1 MRRVVG
7 GLREDRTFPQVDGMH
22 GPETRAGAAIHGIGD
37 FSRPSIALFFLAV
50 LGIVA
55 IPVVTHTFPPLSD
68 YINHLGRGYI
78 INHIDTDPYFARY
91 YFTKWQVL
99 PNLMIDLFM
108 FVLLPFMDVYRA
120 GQVFTLTAFV
130 LTLSGTLALNRAL
143 YGRWSAL
150 PLVAAPLLYNG
161 VLLVGVMN
169 YIFGIG
175 LTLWAFAAWVACRER
190 HWPQRLLVSTAFS
203 VALFFCHLYAV
214 GIYGLLVLAY
224 ELHLLH
230 ARRAERLSTRLL
242 EFFAAGLPFLP
253 VLALLS
259 ASPTLRAVNDF
270 YWMADGKLLGLSL
283 AVSVYYDTVAFVL
296 VGGAAAATVWAYR
309 RRILHFHPAGW
320 VILVVGAIV
329 YIAMPRAIFAA
340 HLADQRLPI
349 ALAFVLIACFR
360 AEFRQLVER
369 RVFAGLVIALL
380 TIRIAEVQVVWD
392 RLALVSAAFH
402 RSVMLLKRGARV
414 LVVHGDRSSGKDV
427 SDFELMHAAS
437 LATIERSALVSTT
450 FTVKGKQIL
459 HVRDEFRKYVETEDR
474 LPPSLP
480 YFLEAADHDVPY
492 FFTRWPRHYDYVYIL
507 FTTNDPN
514 PDPKDLKQLFDGP
527 YFQLYQVIKRD

>member
-1 MRRVVG
+1 MK
-7 GLREDRTFPQVDGMH
+7 
-22 GPETRAGAAIHGIGD
+22 AGVHSFGD
-37 FSRPSIALFFLAV
+37 FERSTIALFFLAV
-50 LGIVA
+50 LGLVA

-108 FVLLPFMDVYRA
+108 LVLLPFMDVYRA

-130 LTLSGTLALNRAL
+130 LMLTGTLALNRAL

-150 PLVAAPLLYNG
+150 PLIAAPLLYNG

-175 LTLWAFAAWVACRER
+175 LTLWAFAAWIACRKR
-190 HWPQRLLVSTAFS
+190 HWTLRLLASTLFS
-203 VALFFCHLYAV
+203 VALFFCHLYVV

-230 ARRAERLSTRLL
+230 VRRAEPLAPRLW

-270 YWMADGKLLGLSL
+270 YWMADGKMLGLSL
-283 AVSVYYDTVAFVL
+283 AVSVYYDAVALVL
-296 VGGAAAATVWAYR
+296 VGCTVAAAAWAHR
-309 RRILHFHPAGW
+309 RQVLHFHPAGW
-320 VILVVGAIV
+320 IILIAGALV

-360 AEFRQLVER
+360 ADFRQLVVR
-369 RVFAGLVIALL
+369 RAFVGLVVVLL
-380 TIRIAEVQVVWD
+380 AIRIAEVQVVWD
-392 RLALVSAAFH
+392 RLGSVSEAFH

-414 LVVHGDRSSGKDV
+414 LVVHGDRSSGKEV

-450 FTVKGKQIL
+450 FTVSGKQIL

-480 YFLEAADHDVPY
+480 YFLEAADRDVPY
-492 FFTRWPRHYDYVYIL
+492 FFTRWPRNYDYVYIL
-507 FTTNDPN
+507 FTTNGPN
-514 PDPKDLKQLFDGP
+514 PDPKDLKPLFDGP
-527 YFQLYQVIKRD
+527 YFQLYEVIKPK

>member
-1 MRRVVG
+1 
-7 GLREDRTFPQVDGMH
+7 MH
-22 GPETRAGAAIHGIGD
+22 GPETRAGAGVHGFGD
-37 FSRPSIALFFLAV
+37 FSRSSVAILFLAV
-50 LGIVA
+50 FGIVA

-68 YINHLGRGYI
+68 YINHLGRGHI

-108 FVLLPFMDVYRA
+108 WVLLPFMDVYRA
-120 GQVFTLTAFV
+120 GQVFTLTAF
-130 LTLSGTLALNRAL
+130 LLILSGTLALNRAL

-150 PLVAAPLLYNG
+150 PLIASPLLYNG

-175 LTLWAFAAWVACRER
+175 LVLWAFAAWVACRER
-190 HWPQRLLVSTAFS
+190 HWPLRLLVSTAFS

-224 ELHLLH
+224 ELHLLQV
-230 ARRAERLSTRLL
+230 RRAESFAARLL

-259 ASPTLRAVNDF
+259 ASPTLRAVNDY
-270 YWMADGKLLGLSL
+270 YWLAEGKIAGLTL
-283 AVSVYYDTVAFVL
+283 AVSVYYTAVAVVL
-296 VGGAAAATVWAYR
+296 VGCAVAAAAWAHR
-309 RRILHFHPAGW
+309 RQILHFHPAGW
-320 VILVVGAIV
+320 FILVAGTLV
-329 YIAMPRAIFAA
+329 YLAMPRAIFAA

-349 ALAFVLIACFR
+349 ALAFALIACFR
-360 AEFRQLVER
+360 VDFRQLLVR
-369 RVFAGLVIALL
+369 RAFVGLLAVLL
-380 TIRIAEVQVVWD
+380 AIRIAEVQVVWD
-392 RLALVSAAFH
+392 RLGAVSEAFY

-414 LVVHGDRSSGKDV
+414 LVVHGDRSSGREV

-450 FTVKGKQIL
+450 FTVRGKQIL

-480 YFLEAADHDVPY
+480 YFLEAADRDVPY
-492 FFTRWPRHYDYVYIL
+492 FFARWPRNYDYVYIL
-507 FTTNDPN
+507 FTTNGPN
-514 PDPKDLKQLFDGP
+514 PDPKDLKPLFDGP
-527 YFQLYQVIKRD
+527 YFQLYEVIKRD